1 MTKENILKI
10 ATDEF
15 SLYGYDAVSMNK
27 LAAKIKVNKATIYY
41 HFKDKKSLY
50 QEVLRNI
57 LHLKDNK
64 IEKVLTSSI
73 SPEEKF
79 REYIAIFIQSVQK
92 YPQIVPLTLREL
104 ANIGANIIDGVE
116 EDINHELSY
125 LIQIVSQLNLKE
137 QYKEIDPHFIES
149 MIIGTVNTYY
159 SFQISK
165 INLNQKKDFDNNTE
179 KILEYINTQI
189 SSILLSAL
197 CE

>member
-27 LAAKIKVNKATIYY
+27 LAAKIQVNKATIYY
-41 HFKDKKSLY
+41 HFKDKKALY
-50 QEVLRNI
+50 QEVLRTI
-57 LHLKDNK
+57 LHLKDTK

-73 SPEEKF
+73 SAEEKF
-79 REYIAIFIQSVQK
+79 REYIRIFIQSVQE

-104 ANIGANIIDGVE
+104 ANIGANIVDGIE

-137 QYKEIDPHFIES
+137 QYKEIDPHFIQS
-149 MIIGTVNTYY
+149 MIIGTLNTYY

-165 INLNQKKDFDNNTE
+165 ITIDQKKNFDNNS
-179 KILEYINTQI
+179 KNILEYINTQI
-189 SSILLSAL
+189 SSILLNAL
-197 CE
+197 CK